1 MKMNKKTL
9 IIIAVAVVVV
19 LAVVLALVLAG
30 GNKTPDTTTTTTTT
44 TTTKPADN
52 DPVVTGDY
60 TLGMGV
66 AFGDHTNAQI
76 NATIAVVVLDANG
89 VIVDCKLDA
98 VQNKYSL
105 DFDNETYNFT
115 VLETKMELGDK
126 YGMAGKVDN
135 NGDGVMLEWYDQVY
149 ALENYLV
156 GKTLAQVEAIET
168 QFVNNHYIAKDEALL
183 NAGCTIQITDF
194 VAAVVKACKDDQSV
208 KFSTSK
214 DFTVG
219 IGANSADNGTA
230 YDDNGITVKMNVD
243 FAATVVVDG
252 KIVAALNDAYQPAV
266 SIDWDKV
273 VTSEGDQRT
282 KREKKED
289 YGMAG
294 KVDNDGNGVKL
305 EWYLQSAA
313 FSAHVVGMTGA
324 EVAAME
330 TTFVNNH
337 YISTDKA
344 LLDAGCSMQITGIM
358 LVVSEAVTNAR

>member
-9 IIIAVAVVVV
+9 IIAVVAVVVV

-30 GNKTPDTTTTTTTT
+30 GNKETPTTTTTTTT
-44 TTTKPADN
+44 TTGKPN
-52 DPVVTGDY
+52 PTPTEKEY
-60 TLGMGV
+60 TLGMGF
-66 AFGDHTNAQI
+66 AFGEHTNAQI

-98 VQNKYSL
+98 VQNKYTL
-105 DFDNETYNFT
+105 DFDNETFNFS
-115 VLETKMELGDK
+115 VLETKMELGDR

-149 ALENYLV
+149 ALESYLE
-156 GKTLAQVEAIET
+156 GKTLAQVQAIET
-168 QFVNNHYIAKDEALL
+168 QLVNNHYIAKDEALL
-183 NAGCTIQITDF
+183 EAGCTIQITDF
-194 VAAVVKACKDDQSV
+194 IAAVVKACNDDQSV

-214 DFTVG
+214 EFTVG

-230 YDDNGITVKMNVD
+230 YNDNGVTVKMNVD

-266 SIDWDKV
+266 SIDWDNV
-273 VTSEGDQRT
+273 VTNAGDQRT

-294 KVDNDGNGVKL
+294 KVDNNGDGVKL

-330 TTFVNNH
+330 TELVNDH
-337 YISTDKA
+337 YISTDA
-344 LLDAGCSMQITGIM
+344 DLLNAGCSMQITGLM
-358 LVVSEAVTNAR
+358 AVVAESVTNGR